1 MDATFSPAV
10 DTEPL
15 QNSLE
20 PGKKPEGGV
29 VLDELGNGAL
39 SAEQR
44 KATETADSRQAALS
58 EVNTTRQSA
67 ISLGHCGHVL
77 LLPLPAS

>member
-10 DTEPL
+10 DSGPL

-20 PGKKPEGGV
+20 PGKKLRGV
-29 VLDELGNGAL
+29 VDEWGNGAL

-58 EVNTTRQSA
+58 EVNTTRRSA